1 MRLGRPAMRHVEGA
15 MSEMGQASES
25 SREISIEDFQKVDVR
40 VGRILSAQPLEGA
53 RKPAYKLRIDFG
65 PELGVKQSSAQI
77 TVHYTAEELIGRLVL
92 AVVNFP
98 PRRIA
103 GYRSE
108 VLTLGVPDTNG
119 AVVLITPTRDVPLG
133 GRLF

>member
-1 MRLGRPAMRHVEGA
+1 MSDEGEQA
-15 MSEMGQASES
+15 GQEQPG
-25 SREISIEDFQKVDVR
+25 EITIDDFQRVDVR
-40 VGRILSAQPLEGA
+40 VGRILSAEPLPGA
-53 RKPAYKLRIDFG
+53 RKPAYKLSIDFG

-77 TVHYTAEELIGRLVL
+77 TVHYTAGELPGRLVL

-103 GYRSE
+103 GFKSE
-108 VLTLGVPDTNG
+108 VLTLGVPDAQGN
-119 AVVLITPTRDVPLG
+119 VVLIAPGHDVPLG